1 MSLIRPMMAIYLVEY
16 EGRMKPCLE
25 AEPLRF
31 KITTTSETVY
41 RNGYGSYLYSVPHP
55 DQVSYFN
62 VNRRFGPAF
71 EKVGTMEPDSIVRR
85 MLEQSFQRKTV
96 WGERPDRQHPV
107 DDGAADPSGLPVA
120 THSADGNQP
129 IKLGHSTLADAPIF
143 YAQFTRLT

>member
-1 MSLIRPMMAIYLVEY
+1 MAIYLVEY

-62 VNRRFGPAF
+62 G
-71 EKVGTMEPDSIVRR
+71 
-85 MLEQSFQRKTV
+85 
-96 WGERPDRQHPV
+96 
-107 DDGAADPSGLPVA
+107 
-120 THSADGNQP
+120 
-129 IKLGHSTLADAPIF
+129 
-143 YAQFTRLT
+143 TRLMMARLTQAGCQSPLTRQMETNLLSWATARL